1 MFTGVTALLAR
12 SLRSD
17 ARSLL
22 NHTSR
27 VGLMVA
33 IYIALVCSLQVAIR
47 FGAPGMR
54 FFKASVYLNVIFM
67 SLLGI
72 GFFSTTISEEKEE
85 ETLGL
90 MTMAGI
96 SPLGILL
103 GKLGGRLVQAM
114 LLILVQYPFT
124 LLAVTMGGVT
134 HSQVQAAYISLI
146 GFTLLIAGV
155 GVLCSTLASSSRAAG
170 TSLVVVLGLYVIIP
184 FVCQALLGRIGL
196 QRSIY
201 AFVLQKTAMM
211 SVFLQIEG
219 ILTSGWAD
227 SLWSLQVIT
236 NALAGL
242 VCFLIAWGCFGVAS
256 MSSSREAS
264 STSNARVGT
273 GNRRSIGLR
282 RVWGNPFM
290 WKEYHFVAG
299 GQRMW
304 YLRLVAY
311 AVLFPVTWV
320 ACSLWG
326 FRGWGSDFTQR
337 IGAYLFFSLC
347 ALSWEASL
355 IAARCL
361 QDEIRGQTLA
371 SLVMLPQ
378 STTQIFYSKLCGA
391 LLGILPGIALFLIAC
406 FLGFENVS
414 GFLRPRDPGLFIL
427 VHLLLV
433 PHLSA
438 VYALWVRWGAVP
450 LAIGTMVG
458 LFAIWIV
465 IGEMVFRFRD
475 AQFNLIAV
483 FLVFVCV
490 GLHIFVN
497 SQIRLIAQRE

>member
-90 MTMAGI
+90 LTMAGI
-96 SPLGILL
+96 SPLGLLL

-155 GVLCSTLASSSRAAG
+155 GVLCSTLSSSSRAAG

-219 ILTSGWAD
+219 ILTSGWGD

-242 VCFLIAWGCFGVAS
+242 ICFLLAWGCFGVTSISSAS
-256 MSSSREAS
+256 EAC
-264 STSNARVGT
+264 STSKARVGT
-273 GNRRSIGLR
+273 GNRRSIEQR
-282 RVWGNPFM
+282 RVWNNPFI
-290 WKEYHFVAG
+290 WKEYYFVAG
-299 GQRMW
+299 GQRML
-304 YLRLVAY
+304 YLRLAAY
-311 AVLFPVTWV
+311 AVLFPVTWI

-326 FRGWGSDFTQR
+326 LRGWGSTPQ
-337 IGAYLFFSLC
+337 IGVYLFFSLF
-347 ALSWEASL
+347 ALSWETSL
-355 IAARCL
+355 VAARCL

-406 FLGFENVS
+406 FLGFENVT
-414 GFLRPRDPGLFIL
+414 GFLNPRDPGPFIL

-475 AQFNLIAV
+475 AQFNVIAV

-490 GLHIFVN
+490 GLHFFVN
-497 SQIRLIAQRE
+497 SQIRRIAQRE